1 MCHKDILI
9 KYMIKKMKEQV
20 MKIKKNHLKNVI
32 RKYFKMNVSF
42 DFFTIKMIYLI

>member
-32 RKYFKMNVSF
+32 RKYFKIKVSF
-42 DFFTIKMIYLI
+42 DFFIIRTIYPI